1 MPFQIENKTFSRV
14 SIIDDDR
21 EARDSYEY
29 PIEELG
35 LKVVP
40 EAGPLNNL
48 QRYVQVLPTQA
59 DAVLCDFHLRK
70 KGNYANFNGDEL
82 VAACYR
88 GSFPAVLCTS
98 YTDVDIIS
106 LRSRR
111 RFIPVL
117 LKPRD
122 LNPDNIANGFRQC
135 IQEFKGKFQPSR
147 RPWRTLVRVEEVEAE
162 RGYFYVIISGWSSR
176 EKISVS
182 FDNLPRNFRSLVEQ
196 QKRLHAQV
204 NVGAENPDDLY
215 FDSWEAD

>member
-1 MPFQIENKTFSRV
+1 MPFQIENKTFERV
-14 SIIDDDR
+14 SIVDDDF
-21 EARDSYEY
+21 EARGSYEY
-29 PIEELG
+29 SVEELG
-35 LKVVP
+35 VTAVQ
-40 EAGPLNNL
+40 EDGPLNDL
-48 QRYVQVLPTQA
+48 QRFLEELPTRA

-70 KGNYANFNGDEL
+70 QGHYADFDGDAL

-88 GSFPAVLCTS
+88 DNFPAVLCTS

-122 LNPDNIANGFRQC
+122 LNPDNIANGFQQC
-135 IQEFKGKFQPSR
+135 VQEFNGNFQPSR
-147 RPWRTLVRVEEVEAE
+147 RPWRTQVRVEEVEAE
-162 RGYFYVIISGWSSR
+162 RRYFYVVISGWSSR
-176 EKISVS
+176 EKISIS
-182 FDNLPRNFRSLVEQ
+182 FDNLPRIFQSLVEP

-215 FDSWEAD
+215 FDSWESD

>member
-1 MPFQIENKTFSRV
+1 MPLQMENRTFSRV
-14 SIIDDDR
+14 SIVDDDN

-35 LKVVP
+35 LTVVP
-40 EAGPLNNL
+40 EAGPLRNL
-48 QRYVQVLPTQA
+48 QRYVEALPAQA

-82 VAACYR
+82 VAACYQD
-88 GSFPAVLCTS
+88 SFPAVLCTS

-106 LRSRR
+106 LRNRR

-122 LNPDNIANGFRQC
+122 LNPDNIARGFQQC
-135 IQEFKGKFQPSR
+135 VQEFNGDFQPIR
-147 RPWRTLVRVEEVEAE
+147 RPWRTQVRVEEVEAE
-162 RGYFYVIISGWSSR
+162 RGFFYVVISGWSSR
-176 EKISVS
+176 EKISIS
-182 FDNLPRNFRSLVEQ
+182 FDNLPRDFQSLVAP